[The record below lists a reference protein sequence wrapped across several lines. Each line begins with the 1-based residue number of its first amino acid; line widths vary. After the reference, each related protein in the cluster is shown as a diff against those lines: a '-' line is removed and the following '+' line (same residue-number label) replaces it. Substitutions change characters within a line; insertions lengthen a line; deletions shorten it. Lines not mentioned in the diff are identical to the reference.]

1 MSLRSPLSNGKALA
15 ITVGAAGLL
24 SVLLLAL
31 PSPKGPTSSHPGPT
45 EAGPETPGIAMSPE
59 SLFRS
64 RCVQCH
70 ALPALTHRPPEDWR
84 ILVLKMNRYM
94 KQTGRM
100 FLSGNEAREVTDYIV
115 KNQR

>member
-1 MSLRSPLSNGKALA
+1 MSPRNPLSNGKALA
-15 ITVGAAGLL
+15 LTVGAAGLFA
-24 SVLLLAL
+24 VILLAL
-31 PSPKGPTSSHPGPT
+31 PAPKGSSPPASQGTGPATS
-45 EAGPETPGIAMSPE
+45 ELAQSPE

-70 ALPALTHRPPEDWR
+70 ALPALTHRTPEDWR

-94 KQTGRM
+94 KQTGRIY
-100 FLSGNEAREVTDYIV
+100 LSDNDVQAVTVYIV

>member
-1 MSLRSPLSNGKALA
+1 MSLRNPLSNGKALA
-15 ITVGAAGLL
+15 ITVGAAGLFA
-24 SVLLLAL
+24 VLLLAV
-31 PSPKGPTSSHPGPT
+31 PAPKGSSPSQPVSQTPGPVT
-45 EAGPETPGIAMSPE
+45 SEVAQSPE

-70 ALPALTHRPPEDWR
+70 ALPALTHRTPEDWR

-94 KQTGRM
+94 KQTGRVY
-100 FLSGNEAREVTDYIV
+100 LSDNDVQSVTGYIV